1 MNEFRRSMMK
11 APFRLLLFRTLGLC
25 AGALFF
31 HQAQAQAVIC
41 NSQGGGESRPMP
53 LQAGTLSVG
62 PDVPL
67 GSVVYTQRF
76 ERTAGSSLICT
87 GEAKRILNSTGT
99 GTVLAQPQFSPA
111 YKFEY
116 NATPLPLS
124 AWNQGPY
131 GGKIYLT
138 DVPGLGVTFV
148 RGNVPTVTSASVF
161 PSSTVGSSQCRESNV
176 RGTGSSCAVNFAG
189 NLSFSLLLI
198 KIGNISPGVISASSL
213 PIPVMR
219 VQVSNAEP
227 VSVVVPLTGSISM
240 LSSTCN
246 TPDVAVEMGQ
256 HSVGALADNPMT
268 PWKDFA
274 IRLLGCPG
282 FTGSFTEAGPVWT
295 APPAS
300 TSDNRL
306 ALGNSR
312 VPGGFTQ
319 AGTTP
324 SALSFRI
331 DPIIAPVDAASG
343 VLSLDAAPAGSPVSA
358 TGVGIQISN
367 SAGGPLGLGAV
378 HPSGLRLQSSAQSY
392 SIPLRARYVRSSAP
406 LAPGPATASATF
418 TIIYH

>member
-11 APFRLLLFRTLGLC
+11 RPSRLLLLRTLGLC
-25 AGALFF
+25 AAALLFN
-31 HQAQAQAVIC
+31 QAQAQTVIC
-41 NSQGGGESRPMP
+41 NGSGENRTMP

-76 ERTAGSSLICT
+76 ERTAGSSLRCT
-87 GEAKRILNSTGT
+87 GEARRALNATRNGV
-99 GTVLAQPQFSPA
+99 VLVQPEFRPT

-116 NATPLPLS
+116 NATPRPLS

-131 GGKIYLT
+131 GGKIYQT

-148 RGNVPTVTSASVF
+148 RGNVPTVTSAAVF
-161 PSSTVGSSQCRESNV
+161 PSSATGASQCSESTV
-176 RGTGSSCAVNFAG
+176 RGSASSCTLTFAG
-189 NLSFSLLLI
+189 NLSFNLLLI
-198 KIGNISPGVISASSL
+198 KTGNISPGVIAASSL
-213 PIPVMR
+213 PTPVIN
-219 VQVSNAEP
+219 VQVSNADP
-227 VSVVVPLTGSISM
+227 VSIVVPLTGSISM

-256 HSVGALADNPMT
+256 HSVGSLAENPVT

-282 FTGSFTEAGPVWT
+282 FTGTFTQAGPVWT

-300 TSDNRL
+300 SNDNRL
-306 ALGNSR
+306 SLTNST
-312 VPGGFTQ
+312 VPGRFTQ

-324 SALSFRI
+324 STLSFRI
-331 DPIIAPVDAASG
+331 DPIVAPVDAASG
-343 VLSLDAAPAGSPVSA
+343 VLSLDAAPAGSSASA
-358 TGVGIQISN
+358 TGVGVQISN
-367 SAGGPLGLGAV
+367 SRGDLLGLGEI
-378 HPSGLRLQSSAQSY
+378 HPSDLRLQSSAQTY
-392 SIPLRARYVRSSAP
+392 SIPLRARYVRSRGP

-418 TIIYH
+418 TIIYN